1 MLLRALSCATLL
13 CASFSCFAETID
25 LAGTWRVELDHARS
39 GERDRWFARDAGVA
53 IELPGSVQSARL
65 GDAVTAETRWTG
77 GIIDKSWFTAP
88 EYAAYREPGNVKLP
102 FWLQPETHFTG
113 SAWYQREIEIPEGWA
128 QRRVVLTLERPH
140 WKTTVWLG
148 EREVGSDDAMSVPH
162 VHDLGIGLA
171 PGRHRLTIRVDNT
184 PDPDLGENSHSISDH
199 TQGNWN
205 GIVGRIQ
212 LSTTAAVWID
222 RVDVEPRFEDRSV
235 VVRGKLGR
243 VADAPWPDVVR
254 IRTKDT
260 NAGDATFRVDADGGF
275 AGEVGFGDGADAWD
289 EFSPVLHR
297 VEVALANGESR
308 AVAFGFREIA
318 AEGRRLLINGRPL
331 FLRGTLDCAAFPRT
345 GHPPTDEAEWRRVFG
360 VVQAHGLNHVRFH
373 SWCPP
378 RAAFEVAD
386 AMGLYLQVEVA
397 SWPNQSTTLGDGKPV
412 DAWLEAETGRI
423 LREYGN
429 HASFVL
435 FAAGNEPGGPN
446 HAKWLSGWL
455 DRHKAVD
462 ARRFYTAASG
472 WPEVAE
478 SQFHVLPDPRIQS
491 WGEGLRSRINR
502 SAPETRTDYADFI
515 GRRAVPVVS
524 HEIGQWCVYPNFGEM
539 DQYTGY
545 LKPRNFEIFQETL
558 ASAGL
563 ADKAEAFLHASGKLQ
578 ALCYKEDIESALRT
592 REMGGF
598 QLLGLQDFPGQGTA
612 LVGLVDAFWEEKG
625 YIAPE
630 EFRRFCD
637 STVPLARLA
646 RRVFTTEDHLVADVE
661 VAHFG
666 AESIRKAA
674 STWRLVADDGHVVAS
689 GAFDARDIPIGAGN
703 KLGRIDL
710 SLASVP
716 APARYRLVV
725 ALEKTRFENDWDV
738 WVYPTAEKVV
748 AVPPPDVL
756 LASSFN
762 PAVQARLAAGGTVVL
777 SIPTGRVSPDPKL
790 GPIALGFSSIFWNT
804 AWTSRQAPH
813 TLGILCDPEHPA
825 FERFPTD
832 AHSNWQWWY
841 PISNAAPMML
851 GGLPRE
857 LEPIVSVVDD
867 WFTNRKL
874 GLVIEA
880 RVGNGRMLISSIDIE
895 QTVLD
900 PVRRQLRASLL
911 GYAAS
916 ERFQPEVELT
926 PEQIQSLFAR

>member
-1 MLLRALSCATLL
+1 
-13 CASFSCFAETID
+13 
-25 LAGTWRVELDHARS
+25 
-39 GERDRWFARDAGVA
+39 
-53 IELPGSVQSARL
+53 
-65 GDAVTAETRWTG
+65 VTPETRWTG

-88 EYAAYREPGNVKLP
+88 EYAPYREPGNVKLP

-113 SAWYQREIEIPEGWA
+113 AAWYQREIEIPAQWA
-128 QRRVVLTLERPH
+128 QRRVLLTLERPH

-212 LSTTAAVWID
+212 LSTTAPVWID
-222 RVDVEPRFEDRSV
+222 RVDVEPRFEDRTV
-235 VVRGKLGR
+235 AVRGELGR
-243 VADAPWPDVVR
+243 VAGASWPEAVR
-254 IRTKDT
+254 IHSEGTEV
-260 NAGDATFRVDADGGF
+260 DAIATRVGPDGTFRAELRFDRA
-275 AGEVGFGDGADAWD
+275 AGAWD
-289 EFSPVLHR
+289 EFDPALHR
-297 VEVALANGESR
+297 VSVALANGEHR
-308 AVAFGFREIA
+308 TVAFGFREIA
-318 AEGRRLLINGRPL
+318 AEGRRLTINGRPL

-378 RAAFEVAD
+378 RAAFEAAD
-386 AMGLYLQVEVA
+386 AMGVYLQVEVA

-412 DAWLEAETGRI
+412 DAWLEAETERI

-502 SAPETRTDYADFI
+502 SPPETRTDYADFI
-515 GRRAVPVVS
+515 GSRAVPIVS

-539 DQYTGY
+539 PKYTGY

-637 STVPLARLA
+637 STVLLARLA
-646 RRVFTTEDHLVADVE
+646 QRVFTTDDHLVANVE

-666 AESIRKAA
+666 AEPMRNAS
-674 STWRLVADDGHVVAS
+674 STWRLVADDGDVVAS
-689 GAFDARDIPIGAGN
+689 GAFDAGDVPIGEGHA
-703 KLGRIDL
+703 LGRIDL
-710 SLASVP
+710 PLAEVD

-725 ALEKTRFENDWDV
+725 ALEGTRFENDWDV
-738 WVYPTAEKVV
+738 WVYPPPAAVV
-748 AVPPPDVL
+748 AEPPADVL
-756 LASSFN
+756 IASSLN
-762 PAVQARLAAGGTVVL
+762 AAVRAKLAEGGTVVL
-777 SIPTGRVSPDPKL
+777 SIRPDRVAPDPKR

-813 TLGILCDPEHPA
+813 TLGILCDPAHPA
-825 FERFPTD
+825 FARFPTD

-841 PISNAAPMML
+841 PITNAAAMIL
-851 GGLPRE
+851 DGLPRD

-874 GLVIEA
+874 GLVFEA
-880 RVGNGRMLISSIDIE
+880 RVGGGRMLVTSIDTS
-895 QTVLD
+895 QAVLD
-900 PVRRQLRASLL
+900 PVRRQLRASLTD
-911 GYAAS
+911 YVAS
-916 ERFQPEVELT
+916 DRFRPQVEVT
-926 PEQIQSLFAR
+926 VEQIGALIAR